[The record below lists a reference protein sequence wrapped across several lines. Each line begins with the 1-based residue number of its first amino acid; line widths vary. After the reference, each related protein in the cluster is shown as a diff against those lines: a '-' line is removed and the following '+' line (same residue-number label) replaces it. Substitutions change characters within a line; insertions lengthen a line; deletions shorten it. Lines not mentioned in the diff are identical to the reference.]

1 MNEWDR
7 DRDRDRDWDFTIHID
22 EIRAI
27 EVRAVSIKFRTKNLE
42 FMRAHK
48 TAFVFYGC
56 TFALDS

>member
-1 MNEWDR
+1 MNEW

-42 FMRAHK
+42 FRI
-48 TAFVFYGC
+48 
-56 TFALDS
+56 